1 MVHKRTL
8 DAKEKYEGAVFKTN
22 NYGDVEVT
30 EYIDSHNITVK
41 FLNTGAIK
49 NTTASAL
56 TTGLLKDS
64 EGHDTV
70 DKVTIVC

>member
-41 FLNTGAIK
+41 FLNT
-49 NTTASAL
+49 
-56 TTGLLKDS
+56 LLSCLCGS
-64 EGHDTV
+64 EQEQLSIQSVVYTS
-70 DKVTIVC
+70 KLPMRQ